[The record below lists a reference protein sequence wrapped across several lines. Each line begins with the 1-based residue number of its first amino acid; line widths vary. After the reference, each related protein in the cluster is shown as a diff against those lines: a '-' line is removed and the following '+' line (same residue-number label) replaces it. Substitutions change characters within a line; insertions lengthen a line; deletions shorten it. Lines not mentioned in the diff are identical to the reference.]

1 MALCFVFFLFMF
13 VSMSIWFQHSSL
25 GVQQGT
31 WDASAQSNRL
41 KGNVYIWHRTK
52 RVCRRGTV
60 NRFWP
65 TSIPLWG
72 GGAMGGHFYTLFQQY
87 LIHFFPSACALL
99 WTILYTL
106 ESHDIDDTSISIDG
120 AHFHAIIN
128 NKYHS
133 LCCLFLTCFSLVDL

>member
-1 MALCFVFFLFMF
+1 MLLPKVTGSKAMSTSGTGPKGYVAVAQLIGFDPHQYLC
-13 VSMSIWFQHSSL
+13 
-25 GVQQGT
+25 GV
-31 WDASAQSNRL
+31 
-41 KGNVYIWHRTK
+41 
-52 RVCRRGTV
+52 
-60 NRFWP
+60 
-65 TSIPLWG
+65 